1 MASFPTRAPSS
12 RFAHVHAIIFTIT
25 FAVLLAISVT
35 AAARAEDPA
44 AFYKGKTFRFIAGG
58 GVGGGYDAYA
68 RMLAPHLGRALG
80 ANAIVENQPGA
91 GGLAGLNRLYV
102 SEPTGLQVLILNGGG
117 AVLSQLFELQS
128 VQYDLNKVEYLGTVS
143 SSPWLVLVSPDSSYR
158 SMADLMASKS
168 MVRWSAVG
176 LIDGLSDGASMMCE
190 AFAMS
195 CKVVMGYK
203 SSSEAALAITRNE
216 MDALYVSDTSAN
228 NYVKSGQNKAI
239 ATVSRSRSQFFPNI
253 PTVFESMHLSPE
265 QTYWLELRSNI
276 DALGRILL
284 TTPGIPEERLA
295 YLHAAV
301 KKVLTDPGVIA
312 EGQRTQRYVAFEDAD
327 ATKTRALSIIANT
340 PADQKARIKDVVT
353 KKYVPGAGQ

>member
-1 MASFPTRAPSS
+1 MAFFVLRAPRS
-12 RFAHVHAIIFTIT
+12 RFARLYAVV
-25 FAVLLAISVT
+25 FAMAFGFSLTVSIAC
-35 AAARAEDPA
+35 AEDAA

-91 GGLAGLNRLYV
+91 GGLAGLNRIYV
-102 SEPTGLQVLILNGGG
+102 SDPSGLQVLILNGGG
-117 AVLSQLFELQS
+117 AVLSQLFDLQT
-128 VQYDLNKVEYLGTVS
+128 VQYDLNKVEYLATVS
-143 SSPWLVLVSPDSSYR
+143 SSPWLVIVSPESPYNSLK
-158 SMADLMASKS
+158 DLLASKS

-239 ATVSRSRSQFFPNI
+239 ATISRWRSQFFPDI
-253 PTVFESMHLSPE
+253 PTVFESMQLTPE
-265 QTYWLELRSNI
+265 EAYWMELRSNV

-284 TTPGIPEERLA
+284 TTPGIPEDRLA
-295 YLHAAV
+295 YLRAAV
-301 KKVLTDPGVIA
+301 KKVLTDPEVIA
-312 EGQRTQRYVAFEDAD
+312 EGQRTQRYVAFEDGE
-327 ATKTRALSIIANT
+327 ATKRRALSIIANT
-340 PADQKARIKDVVT
+340 PPDRKERIKNVVT
-353 KKYVPGAGQ
+353 KKYVPGSGQ